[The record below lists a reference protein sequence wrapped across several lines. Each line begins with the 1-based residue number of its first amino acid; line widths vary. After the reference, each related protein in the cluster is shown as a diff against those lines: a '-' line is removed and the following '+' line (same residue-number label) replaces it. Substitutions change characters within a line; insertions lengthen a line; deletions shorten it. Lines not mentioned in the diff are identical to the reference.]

1 MGGFNADASR
11 REMKFNSRDA
21 RKLEQLAR
29 HGSVKFVL
37 LRGTTLTEPYLVSCS
52 DFLPFLPQ
60 NEGLTLS
67 SILLAA
73 SKLDPT
79 EPFAEVFGYF
89 GERLS
94 VVNSPDNPLSSPKA
108 LLQHKSPNR
117 NLLYQHLSKH
127 GRLQCG
133 CLPS

>member
-37 LRGTTLTEPYLVSCS
+37 LRGTTLTEPHLVSCS

-79 EPFAEVFGYF
+79 EPFAEVFG
-89 GERLS
+89 ERLS
-94 VVNSPDNPLSSPKA
+94 VMNSPDNPLSSPKS
-108 LLQHKSPNR
+108 LLQHKSSHR

-127 GRLQCG
+127 GWLQCG
-133 CLPS
+133 CLPL